1 MVESHTL
8 QVKSHPLSIVHNSC
22 TNLTTDNEMYDN
34 DNNVMEVDGIIINGE
49 KSFGNETFV
58 VSGKQ
63 QSPLEEE
70 VSMCMYV

>member
-8 QVKSHPLSIVHNSC
+8 QVKPHPLSIVHNSC

-63 QSPLEEE
+63 QSPLDEE